1 MYLTQSKLI
10 LASGSPR
17 RQHYFKAMGLDFIVR
32 TASVLEQ
39 PHEHEKSESFVL
51 RMAREK
57 AAFVSLEFPD
67 SWVVSG
73 DTVVCLGDQI
83 LGKPSNEEHAVALL
97 MALSGREHCVKT
109 GFCVAQCSSGVEI
122 AQFVTT
128 KVYFSK
134 FSESV
139 ARAYVATGEPLDK
152 AGAYG
157 IQGKGACLVKAIEG
171 SYSNVVGLPLYEL
184 TEILLENGVIRPSVL
199 VA

>member
-1 MYLTQSKLI
+1 MYHNQSKLI

-17 RQHYFKAMGLDFIVR
+17 RQQYLKDMGLNFVVR
-32 TASVLEQ
+32 TASVHEQPLEQ
-39 PHEHEKSESFVL
+39 ETSENFVL
-51 RMAREK
+51 RMSREK
-57 AAFVSLEFPD
+57 AAAVSVDFPD
-67 SWVVSG
+67 SWVISG

-83 LGKPSNEEHAVALL
+83 LGKPTDKDHAFALL
-97 MALSGREHCVKT
+97 MELSGREHCVKT
-109 GFCVAQCSSGVEI
+109 GFCVSKSSSGVEV
-122 AQFVTT
+122 AQSVTT

-157 IQGKGACLVKAIEG
+157 IQGKGACLVKSIEG

-184 TEILLENGVIRPSVL
+184 MEVLLEKGVIKTGGL
-199 VA
+199 IA

>member
-1 MYLTQSKLI
+1 MYHNQRKLI

-17 RQHYFKAMGLDFIVR
+17 RQKYLKDMGLDFIVR
-32 TASVLEQ
+32 TASVHEQ
-39 PHEHEKSESFVL
+39 PLENEKSESFVL

-57 AAFVSLEFPD
+57 AAAVSVDFPD
-67 SWVVSG
+67 FWVVSG

-109 GFCVAQCSSGVEI
+109 GFCVAQYSSRVEI

-171 SYSNVVGLPLYEL
+171 SYSNVVGLPLFEL
-184 TEILLENGVIRPSVL
+184 MEILLENGVVEPNILIS
-199 VA
+199 